1 MGNTERILFAIVIT
15 LSLHAIVLTWLF
27 FVPYFDET
35 ETPDPYIEMDMVE
48 FEEEEAPTYTLEEQ
62 LAQRMEEDIANLL
75 ADANSERSNTR
86 TSISRSAQ
94 ERIQQQVDEDLR
106 NLESEVQGEL
116 DANRQDDEVADGVNN
131 DVSQQLDN
139 LKSYDWV
146 EQSYNG
152 KVTAEFDLIGREA
165 KKIHIPGYKCKG
177 GGVVVVNITVNPA
190 GLVIEAEVNAAR
202 TRAPEQCLIDEAL
215 ASAKKSSFFVKSSA
229 AKKQNGTITYR
240 FIPQ

>member
-1 MGNTERILFAIVIT
+1 MGKKERILFAIVIT

-27 FVPYFDET
+27 FVPYFDEVKKP
-35 ETPDPYIEMDMVE
+35 EPYIEVDMVE

-62 LAQRMEEDIANLL
+62 LTQRMEEDIANLL
-75 ADANSERSNTR
+75 ADANSAQSATR

-94 ERIQQQVDEDLR
+94 ERIQQQVDQDLR

-116 DANRQDDEVADGVNN
+116 DANRQDEELADDVNN
-131 DVSQQLDN
+131 DLSQQLDN

-152 KVTAEFDLIGREA
+152 QVTAEFDLIGREA

-177 GGVVVVNITVNPA
+177 GGVVVVNIVVNPA
-190 GLVIEAEVNAAR
+190 GFVIEAEVNTAR
-202 TRAPEQCLIDEAL
+202 THAPEQCLIDEAL
-215 ASAKKSSFFVKSSA
+215 ASAKKSAFFVKSSA
-229 AKKQNGTITYR
+229 PKKQNGTISYR